1 MQQNP
6 DNNIDMTRVTN
17 FGRKR
22 THVQAG
28 FNNTTDSAPVAD
40 PEPAATTT
48 TAIPESGEPG
58 EPPAKKRKR
67 KRGKSVKN
75 EVLEGTADDAR
86 ATDPSPSAAAEPA
99 KKKKKEKAQKPGK
112 TFKDKRSL
120 RDKRFDASESRR
132 LQRIAER
139 NSDTTCFACREKG
152 HAARDCPN
160 APPSGNASSGRS
172 AVGMCYRCG
181 SDRHTLSRCGKPVDP
196 MNPMPFAS
204 CFVCSGKGHLAGAC
218 PQNKERGVY
227 PNGGCCKLC
236 GDKSHLAKDCG
247 LKRQQ
252 DANQS
257 VMVLGTGSDDAGA
270 DEDDFHVFK
279 RRTVDVE
286 KEEKL
291 DERRKKLADVQTA
304 LQSQDTLP
312 SRSGLTQAPQKQKK
326 AVVFF

>member
-1 MQQNP
+1 
-6 DNNIDMTRVTN
+6 
-17 FGRKR
+17 
-22 THVQAG
+22 
-28 FNNTTDSAPVAD
+28 
-40 PEPAATTT
+40 
-48 TAIPESGEPG
+48 
-58 EPPAKKRKR
+58 
-67 KRGKSVKN
+67 
-75 EVLEGTADDAR
+75 
-86 ATDPSPSAAAEPA
+86 
-99 KKKKKEKAQKPGK
+99 
-112 TFKDKRSL
+112 
-120 RDKRFDASESRR
+120 
-132 LQRIAER
+132 
-139 NSDTTCFACREKG
+139 
-152 HAARDCPN
+152 
-160 APPSGNASSGRS
+160 
-172 AVGMCYRCG
+172 
-181 SDRHTLSRCGKPVDP
+181 

-252 DANQS
+252 GKRPCYRLLVLHTLSPITDANQS
-257 VMVLGTGSDDAGA
+257 VMVLGTGSGDAGA